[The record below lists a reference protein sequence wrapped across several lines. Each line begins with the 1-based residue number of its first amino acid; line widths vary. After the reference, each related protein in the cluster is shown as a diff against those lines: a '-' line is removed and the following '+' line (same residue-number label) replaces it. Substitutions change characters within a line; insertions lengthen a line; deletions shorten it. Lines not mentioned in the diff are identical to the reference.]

1 MRSFEEMNRL
11 FAEMDRQFEQ
21 LRSSWMN
28 GDSGAFGSVHTPALE
43 HGHGNRHDHGA
54 LEGPTDSQWRW
65 NWNGNGNA
73 NGNTTTRFSEAD
85 GSYVFVM
92 DLPGFET
99 EEIDLRFDDGYL
111 QITAQTETSHGDA
124 AESEAEGEV
133 RDGDSRPHVIGHS
146 NSRSS
151 RQFRKSFPIPK
162 PVVEAEISASYHNGV
177 LEVRLPLVETEAE
190 TGGHRIDIE

>member
-11 FAEMDRQFEQ
+11 FAEMDRTFEQ
-21 LRSSWMN
+21 MRSNWMN
-28 GDSGAFGSVHTPALE
+28 GDGGAFGSGHTPALE
-43 HGHGNRHDHGA
+43 SGYGHRHSA
-54 LEGPTDSQWRW
+54 IEGVADSQWNW
-65 NWNGNGNA
+65 NWNRNE
-73 NGNTTTRFSEAD
+73 NTTTRFSEED

-99 EEIDLRFDDGYL
+99 EEIDLRFDDGHL
-111 QITAQTETSHGDA
+111 QITAQTETSHGH
-124 AESEAEGEV
+124 EAEGDNESG
-133 RDGDSRPHVIGHS
+133 DGDNSTRPHVIGHANAS
-146 NSRSS
+146 SSSS

-177 LEVRLPLVETEAE
+177 LEVRLPLIEDEAE